1 MEIIMNSI
9 EYFTWEIFTS
19 LEENAWWLM
28 MVVFT
33 LTCITFIWTN
43 AKIRESIQGIEEL
56 LNDILKEIIDE

>member
-1 MEIIMNSI
+1 MNSVT
-9 EYFTWEIFTS
+9 YFAWEIFTS

-43 AKIRESIQGIEEL
+43 SKIRESLDEINENID
-56 LNDILKEIIDE
+56 DICKEITRE